1 MESHNAPAGLR
12 ADAHIAR
19 AARLSRY
26 AKRLLEAEPALG
38 LDAETG
44 RPFNAGEMRAFLQ
57 AQPSADEDTLKRALR
72 ALRKR
77 VMLRLIARD
86 LGGLAALPE
95 VTATS
100 TALAASGAYPSAP
113 IDAAY
118 SAVTGAPPTM
128 TLTPGRSA
136 ARTAATSTQLAS
148 RDR

>member
-1 MESHNAPAGLR
+1 MESHNAPEGLH

-44 RPFNAGEMRAFLQ
+44 RPFSAEEMRAFLQ
-57 AQPSADEDTLKRALR
+57 AQPSADEDSLKRALR

-95 VTATS
+95 VTATT
-100 TALAASGAYPSAP
+100 TALAETTIAHA
-113 IDAAY
+113 
-118 SAVTGAPPTM
+118 
-128 TLTPGRSA
+128 L
-136 ARTAATSTQLAS
+136 ARLEEQLA
-148 RDR
+148 

>member
-1 MESHNAPAGLR
+1 MESHNAPEGLH

-44 RPFNAGEMRAFLQ
+44 RPFSAEDMRAFLQ
-57 AQPSADEDTLKRALR
+57 AQPTADEDSLKRALR

-86 LGGLAALPE
+86 LSGLAALPE
-95 VTATS
+95 VTATT
-100 TALAASGAYPSAP
+100 TALAE
-113 IDAAY
+113 
-118 SAVTGAPPTM
+118 TT
-128 TLTPGRSA
+128 TR
-136 ARTAATSTQLAS
+136 R
-148 RDR
+148 